1 MNSFQSLSVYP
12 LFRFHHQKEKE
23 KGREKK
29 DVRAI
34 PVGFSNVQPICL
46 LDHLHPGQTRRY
58 RGPAGGGGAAAA
70 AASCPKVLPSSRGG
84 SDACID
90 KLDEH

>member
-1 MNSFQSLSVYP
+1 MDSWLVCPF
-12 LFRFHHQKEKE
+12 LFPFLPSEK
-23 KGREKK
+23 KTKREREREK

-34 PVGFSNVQPICL
+34 PVGFSNSQPICL
-46 LDHLHPGQTRRY
+46 LDHLHPGHTRRY
-58 RGPAGGGGAAAA
+58 RGPGGAAVSRAE
-70 AASCPKVLPSSRGG
+70 VTSSRGG

>member
-1 MNSFQSLSVYP
+1 MNSWLVCPFFF
-12 LFRFHHQKEKE
+12 FRFCHQKK
-23 KGREKK
+23 KRERERKK

-34 PVGFSNVQPICL
+34 PVGFSNSQPICL
-46 LDHLHPGQTRRY
+46 LDHLHPGHTRRY
-58 RGPAGGGGAAAA
+58 RGPGGAAV
-70 AASCPKVLPSSRGG
+70 SCAEVTSSRGG